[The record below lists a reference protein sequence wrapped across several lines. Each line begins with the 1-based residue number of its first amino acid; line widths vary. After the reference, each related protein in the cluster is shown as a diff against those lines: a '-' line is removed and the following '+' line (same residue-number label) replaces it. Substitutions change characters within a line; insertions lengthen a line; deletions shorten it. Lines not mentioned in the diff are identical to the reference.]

1 MYCVAPD
8 MDWSN
13 ILDSLPLKA
22 NEAVVSAQF
31 VEPLLHALGFC
42 KKERFPSF
50 STGEGAQKV
59 DFAARYNTNND
70 EFLFEPIDPY
80 LLIEVKGK
88 NINLLD
94 STPQYQQVKS
104 QITRYLLAPN
114 CQTAQWGII
123 TNSTHIQLFRR
134 HGKVVIPATACWL
147 IKKDNI
153 NQIVT
158 QIKQIINRPPK
169 ALNICVYN
177 NKGGVGKSTTVLNL
191 AATLRCQKKRVLLVD
206 FDSQGDLT
214 KSLGITVNQ
223 VTLSD
228 CLTDSSL
235 DIRQTIQPFY
245 VKLRSQKQKVFDVIP
260 ADPKMEQYTS
270 EIVAGQIEKGAA
282 RLKDLLKPFVNEY
295 DYIIIDVPTQ
305 WLFFS
310 KSGIYAS
317 DVVLIPTRHNDPNS
331 LENAARVITNFIPQV
346 QKIRQDGGPNALPIF
361 FNGEQPTIAQLKTAD
376 TKIKEIIQSNMQQFD
391 LTPYFWSKDRMAE
404 PHKNIFTLPYAACIH
419 NMVFEKIPAVLGY
432 KVAAEAYL
440 KLAKEYFL
448 YE

>member
-1 MYCVAPD
+1 MYCVTPD
-8 MDWSN
+8 MDWST
-13 ILDSLPLKA
+13 ILDSLPPNA
-22 NEAVVSAQF
+22 PEAVVSSQF
-31 VEPLLHALGFC
+31 VEPILQALGFTQQ
-42 KKERFPSF
+42 ERFPGF
-50 STGEGAQKV
+50 PTGNGAQKV
-59 DFAARYNTNND
+59 DYAARQNTSND
-70 EFLFEPIDPY
+70 KFLFNPVNPY

-88 NINLLD
+88 NLNLLD
-94 STPQYQQVKS
+94 TTPQYQQTKN
-104 QITRYLLAPN
+104 QLTRYLLAPK
-114 CQTAQWGII
+114 CKTAPWGII

-134 HGKVVIPATACWL
+134 HEKVVVPATPCWL

-153 NQIVT
+153 NQIVER
-158 QIKQIINRPPK
+158 IKQIINLPPK
-169 ALNICVYN
+169 ALTICVYN
-177 NKGGVGKSTTVLNL
+177 NKGGVGKTTTVLNL
-191 AATLRCQKKRVLLVD
+191 AATLRLQKKRVLLVD

-214 KSLGITVNQ
+214 KSLGIAANK

-228 CLTDSSL
+228 CLTDLAL

-245 VKLRSQKQKVFDVIP
+245 VKVRSQKQKVFDLIP
-260 ADPKMEQYTS
+260 ADPKMEQFTS
-270 EIVAGQIEKGAA
+270 ESVAGQIEKGAA

-346 QKIRQDGGPNALPIF
+346 QRIRQDGGPNALPIF
-361 FNGEQPTIAQLKTAD
+361 FNGEQPTPSQLKTAD
-376 TKIKEIIQSNMQQFD
+376 LKIKQIIQSNIQQFD
-391 LTPYFWSKDRMAE
+391 LTPYFWSKDRMVE
-404 PHKNIFTLPYAACIH
+404 PHKNIFTMPYAACIH
-419 NMVFEKIPAVLGY
+419 NMVFDKLPAVLGY
-432 KVAAEAYL
+432 KVAADEYL